1 MNLVRF
7 RQTWQRL
14 VTENRFHRGLLIALL
29 ATNLLTLSALLQAE
43 RTVVL
48 VPPILESQVNVARA
62 SASQEVKEAW
72 GLFVTELLGNVTPTN
87 ATFLRRTLEPLLSP
101 SLRRA
106 IAGILDD
113 QVEALKRDRV
123 SVRFAPEL
131 VQYEADSDRVRVSG
145 KQVITGPG
153 ADPVT
158 RPRTYEVQVAFRNY
172 RPLITYLD
180 AYQDARERKQRGA
193 DSTADVA
200 PAASTQ

>member
-14 VTENRFHRGLLIALL
+14 VTENRFHRGLLSALL
-29 ATNLLTLSALLQAE
+29 ATNLLTLIALLQAE

-87 ATFLRRTLEPLLSP
+87 APFLRQTLEPLLSP
-101 SLRRA
+101 NLRRA
-106 IAGILDD
+106 VAAILDD
-113 QVEALKRDRV
+113 QVEALQRDRV

-131 VQYEADSDRVRVSG
+131 VQYESGTDRVRVSG

-158 RPRTYEVQVAFRNY
+158 RPRTYEVQVAFRHY
-172 RPLITYLD
+172 RPLITHLD
-180 AYQDARERKQRGA
+180 AYQDARERQGRGA
-193 DSTADVA
+193 DPADAVVSK
-200 PAASTQ
+200 PAAP